1 MTMPLVPARAPDALS
16 ATLSAL
22 SDPTR
27 RAILARLSQGEA
39 TVNELAAPFAMS
51 LPAISRHLKVLERAG
66 LIARGRAAQWRPCRL
81 EPEPLRAVF
90 EWLEDYRGLC
100 DREFGQIDA
109 RPLELREGDPME
121 ATTESR
127 REDRVEPGAGNGIGD
142 GIGDGAAERAGHWLD
157 LSRHFDAPRGLVFTA
172 WSDGIHL
179 RRWCAPAG
187 FTVTD
192 GGGDFREGGA
202 WHAELTRDDGTVLR
216 AEGDYLE
223 IEPGRRIV
231 HSHRWAVAEGV
242 VPGASGRERRLEVT
256 LSDEGEGTRLG
267 LRMGPFEERTKR
279 DGHRSGWT
287 ESFEG
292 LDAYLPEMI
301 AANPAPADEPVIR
314 LVRVY
319 PYPPARVWKAWADPG
334 HIGHWWGPDGFTT
347 TTHSFNFREEG
358 CWHFTMHGPDGIDY
372 PNRIR
377 FVTVD
382 EPRHLAYHHQGED
395 EADDSVFDTD
405 VTLASVA
412 GGTRV
417 TLTMRFISV
426 EVRNN
431 VARTFGA
438 IEGGQRT
445 LARLGA
451 RLEIAA

>member
-90 EWLEDYRGLC
+90 EWLEDYRDFWDRGLVQ
-100 DREFGQIDA
+100 FDA
-109 RPLELREGDPME
+109 HLLELREGDPME

-127 REDRVEPGAGNGIGD
+127 TEDG
-142 GIGDGAAERAGHWLD
+142 AGHWLD
-157 LSRHFDAPRGLVFTA
+157 LSRHFDAPRGLVFAA
-172 WSDGIHL
+172 WSDGVHL

-192 GGGDFREGGA
+192 GAGDFREGGA
-202 WHAELTRDDGTVLR
+202 WHAELTGDDGTVLR

-223 IEPGRRIV
+223 IDPGRRIV
-231 HSHRWAVAEGV
+231 HSHRWAATDAATDGV
-242 VPGASGRERRLEVT
+242 DGASGRERRLEVT
-256 LSDEGEGTRLG
+256 LIDEGEGTRLG

-279 DGHRSGWT
+279 DGHRAGWT
-287 ESFEG
+287 ETFDG

-301 AANPAPADEPVIR
+301 AAHPAPADEPVIR

-319 PYPPARVWKAWADPG
+319 PHPPARVWRAWADPG

-347 TTHSFNFREEG
+347 TTHAFSFREEG
-358 CWHFTMHGPDGIDY
+358 GWHFTMHGPDGIDY

-405 VTLASVA
+405 VTLAAVA
-412 GGTRV
+412 GGTRL
-417 TLTMRFISV
+417 TLTMRFASV

-451 RLEIAA
+451 RLESGA